1 MRHDLQLAA
10 QPFDLIASGQK
21 TIELRLWDEK
31 RQKIT
36 VGDDL
41 VFHLVDQP
49 EQTLVTKVLALH
61 RFDSFAQLYDELD
74 LLACGYTADN
84 LASAKPEDMTRYYSA
99 EQEAKYG
106 VVGMELEV
114 LR

>member
-41 VFHLVDQP
+41 VFHLVDHP
-49 EQTLVTKVLALH
+49 EQTLVTKVRALH
-61 RFDSFAQLYDELD
+61 RFDSFAQLYAQLD
-74 LLACGYTADN
+74 LLACGYTASN
-84 LASAKPEDMTRYYSA
+84 IASASPEDMARYYSE
-99 EQEAKYG
+99 EQQAHYG
-106 VVGMELEV
+106 VVGIELEV